1 MAFIRKKS
9 STFKWPVTVESP
21 VDGGRFESETFD
33 AVFKRVGRAEF
44 QRLIDKGD
52 IELIET
58 VLTGWEGITDEG
70 GKELPFNKGNLKEM
84 MDDPYFTRGIITA
97 YLASLEGGKAK
108 N

>member
-33 AVFKRVGRAEF
+33 AVFKRVGRTEF

-70 GKELPFNKGNLKEM
+70 GKELPFNKGSLKEM